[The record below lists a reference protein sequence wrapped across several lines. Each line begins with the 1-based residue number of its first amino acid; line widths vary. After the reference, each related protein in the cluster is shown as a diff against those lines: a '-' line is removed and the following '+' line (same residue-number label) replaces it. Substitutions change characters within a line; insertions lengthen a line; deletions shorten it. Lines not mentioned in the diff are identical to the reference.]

1 MAKIK
6 VVPSS
11 ILLSLMPAVLPRLP
25 FGESVAA
32 TSSDVDGLLASQKVT
47 HRAVRWY
54 EPIGSRREFRQRSVT
69 VAMDGLRLVAS
80 AHTPVAVE
88 VGETDDV
95 ALIVP
100 FAGWSTAVIKG
111 HEYRWRSG
119 ESAMFLPQVA
129 RLGTSSVRAT
139 VGISYDPERLKGVAL
154 SLAAAGSEAMVAAA
168 LSRPRLVPLARRGFS
183 FAAAFRRILSLVDDC
198 LQQPDTLSLLGVDDM
213 LYRTAALLLLP
224 EEAIDSGGAVQGGGL
239 TGPVDRACDYIRG
252 HLGEP
257 IRLADLE
264 AVSGLKPRSLQIAF
278 QRRHGCSAREWI
290 RDQRL
295 EAARRLLSGIGR
307 PRSVTAVALQCG
319 FTRLATFSRA
329 YATHF
334 GERPSDTLRRAGHS
348 VSAGS

>member
-1 MAKIK
+1 MRAT
-6 VVPSS
+6 
-11 ILLSLMPAVLPRLP
+11 LPRLA
-25 FGESVAA
+25 FGESISE
-32 TSSDVDGLLASQKVT
+32 TSDDVDQLIASQQMT
-47 HRAVRWY
+47 HRALNRY
-54 EPIGSRREFRQRSVT
+54 EPIGGHGSFLQKSAAVSIG
-69 VAMDGLRLVAS
+69 GLRLVAS
-80 AHTPVAVE
+80 THTPVSVD

-95 ALIVP
+95 TLIVP

-111 HEYRWRSG
+111 REYRWRSG
-119 ESAMFLPQVA
+119 ESAMFLPRVA
-129 RLGTSSVRAT
+129 RQGASGVRAT
-139 VGISYDPERLKGVAL
+139 VGISYDPERLKQVAL

-183 FAAAFRRILSLVDDC
+183 FATAFRRILSLVDDC
-198 LQQPDTLSLLGVDDM
+198 LQQPNTLSLLGVDNM
-213 LYRTAALLLLP
+213 LYCTAALLLLP
-224 EEAIDSGGAVQGGGL
+224 EEAIDSAGAVQGGGL

-278 QRRHGCSAREWI
+278 QRQHGCSAREWI

-295 EAARRLLSGIGR
+295 AAARRLLLDIGR
-307 PRSVTAVALQCG
+307 PPSVTAVALQCG

-329 YATHF
+329 YATRF

-348 VSAGS
+348 VSA